1 MYGGRPLGLSY
12 VKYNNQTNTAVAPM
26 DVEPNGSLQ
35 EQIM

>member
-12 VKYNNQTNTAVAPM
+12 VKYTNQAGAAM
-26 DVEPNGSLQ
+26 DVEPSGSLQ